1 MSLAIVT
8 GGSRGIGAA
17 IAEKLAQD
25 GFDVLINCASSVE
38 KAEAVA
44 EKCRAHGVNAYVKK
58 WDVADYNACSTALKE
73 IKEEIGV
80 PFVLVNNAGITR
92 DGLMVRMKEDQFDD
106 VIRTNLKGAF
116 NMLSLCGAMMMRA
129 KQGRIINITS
139 VSAFTGNYGQ
149 INYTAAKAGMVGMTK
164 TAAKELGARGIT
176 VNAVAPGW
184 IATEMSDKVPE
195 DIRENAKKQI
205 ALGRF
210 GKPGGDRRRGC
221 LSGFRRCK
229 LYFRP
234 DDHRGR
240 RIILRFNTVQGYGRD
255 TGMKEQI
262 YGTCSN
268 HRHGCHHSGRQR
280 CAVVLGVAQ
289 DRQVRHRSH
298 HQV

>member
-1 MSLAIVT
+1 MFSLNGKTALIT
-8 GGSRGIGAA
+8 GSGRGIGLA
-17 IAEKLAQD
+17 IAEAMAHQGANIFLSDINSSVVERAAGELA
-25 GFDVLINCASSVE
+25 GKYPNVAVRGLTFDVTD
-38 KAEAVA
+38 KAQIESAMQA
-44 EKCRAHGVNAYVKK
+44 IRDAGNG
-58 WDVADYNACSTALKE
+58 LQ
-73 IKEEIGV
+73 I
-80 PFVLVNNAGITR
+80 LVNNAGITR

-210 GKPGGDRRRGC
+210 GKPEEIAGVVAFLASDAASYISGQTIIADGG
-221 LSGFRRCK
+221 
-229 LYFRP
+229 LY
-234 DDHRGR
+234 
-240 RIILRFNTVQGYGRD
+240 
-255 TGMKEQI
+255 
-262 YGTCSN
+262 
-268 HRHGCHHSGRQR
+268 
-280 CAVVLGVAQ
+280 
-289 DRQVRHRSH
+289 
-298 HQV
+298 

>member
-1 MSLAIVT
+1 M
-8 GGSRGIGAA
+8 
-17 IAEKLAQD
+17 
-25 GFDVLINCASSVE
+25 
-38 KAEAVA
+38 
-44 EKCRAHGVNAYVKK
+44 KK
-58 WDVADYNACSTALKE
+58 WDVADYDACSTALKE

-210 GKPGGDRRRGC
+210 GKPEEIAGVVAFLASDAASYISGQTIIADGG
-221 LSGFRRCK
+221 
-229 LYFRP
+229 LY
-234 DDHRGR
+234 
-240 RIILRFNTVQGYGRD
+240 
-255 TGMKEQI
+255 
-262 YGTCSN
+262 
-268 HRHGCHHSGRQR
+268 
-280 CAVVLGVAQ
+280 
-289 DRQVRHRSH
+289 
-298 HQV
+298 

>member
-58 WDVADYNACSTALKE
+58 WDVADYDACSTALKE

-106 VIRTNLKGAF
+106 VIRT
-116 NMLSLCGAMMMRA
+116 
-129 KQGRIINITS
+129 TS

-210 GKPGGDRRRGC
+210 GKPEEIAGVVAFLASDAASYISGQTIIADGG
-221 LSGFRRCK
+221 
-229 LYFRP
+229 LY
-234 DDHRGR
+234 
-240 RIILRFNTVQGYGRD
+240 
-255 TGMKEQI
+255 
-262 YGTCSN
+262 
-268 HRHGCHHSGRQR
+268 
-280 CAVVLGVAQ
+280 
-289 DRQVRHRSH
+289 
-298 HQV
+298 

>member
-1 MSLAIVT
+1 MNKQYVMDNFSLEGRKAIVT
-8 GGSRGIGAA
+8 GAA
-17 IAEKLAQD
+17 QGMGRSIAEALHDAGAIVALVDYSASVKETAKQMD
-25 GFDVLINCASSVE
+25 ETGKSVLPFQ
-38 KAEAVA
+38 
-44 EKCRAHGVNAYVKK
+44 
-58 WDVADYNACSTALKE
+58 ADLSKR
-73 IKEEIGV
+73 EEIDRVFSEVMQAFDGHIDI
-80 PFVLVNNAGITR
+80 LVNNAGITR

-210 GKPGGDRRRGC
+210 GKPEEIAGVVAFLASDAASYISGQTIIADGG
-221 LSGFRRCK
+221 
-229 LYFRP
+229 LY
-234 DDHRGR
+234 
-240 RIILRFNTVQGYGRD
+240 
-255 TGMKEQI
+255 
-262 YGTCSN
+262 
-268 HRHGCHHSGRQR
+268 
-280 CAVVLGVAQ
+280 
-289 DRQVRHRSH
+289 
-298 HQV
+298 

>member
-1 MSLAIVT
+1 MFSLNGKTALIT
-8 GGSRGIGAA
+8 GSGRGIGLA
-17 IAEKLAQD
+17 IAEAMAHQGANIFLSDINSSVVERAAGELA
-25 GFDVLINCASSVE
+25 GKYPNVAVRGLTFDVTD
-38 KAEAVA
+38 
-44 EKCRAHGVNAYVKK
+44 NAQIESAMQAIR
-58 WDVADYNACSTALKE
+58 DAGNGLQ
-73 IKEEIGV
+73 I
-80 PFVLVNNAGITR
+80 LVNNAGITR

-210 GKPGGDRRRGC
+210 GKPEEIAGVVAFLASDAASYISGQTIIADGG
-221 LSGFRRCK
+221 
-229 LYFRP
+229 LY
-234 DDHRGR
+234 
-240 RIILRFNTVQGYGRD
+240 
-255 TGMKEQI
+255 
-262 YGTCSN
+262 
-268 HRHGCHHSGRQR
+268 
-280 CAVVLGVAQ
+280 
-289 DRQVRHRSH
+289 
-298 HQV
+298 

>member
-1 MSLAIVT
+1 MFSLNGKTALIT
-8 GGSRGIGAA
+8 GSGRGIGLA
-17 IAEKLAQD
+17 IAEAMAHQGANIFLSDINSSVVERAAGELA
-25 GFDVLINCASSVE
+25 GKYPNVAVRGLTFDVTD
-38 KAEAVA
+38 KAQIESAMQTIRDA
-44 EKCRAHGVNAYVKK
+44 GNG
-58 WDVADYNACSTALKE
+58 LQ
-73 IKEEIGV
+73 I
-80 PFVLVNNAGITR
+80 LVNNAGITR

-210 GKPGGDRRRGC
+210 GKPEEIAGVVAFLASDAASYISGQTIIADGG
-221 LSGFRRCK
+221 
-229 LYFRP
+229 LY
-234 DDHRGR
+234 
-240 RIILRFNTVQGYGRD
+240 
-255 TGMKEQI
+255 
-262 YGTCSN
+262 
-268 HRHGCHHSGRQR
+268 
-280 CAVVLGVAQ
+280 
-289 DRQVRHRSH
+289 
-298 HQV
+298 